1 MRESCRRSP
10 FRGFLVS
17 NSQIDSRSGLS
28 GRIQAWLG
36 GATPFAFST
45 YAICAAFCTYFCM
58 YAFRKPF
65 KAAEFEGDI
74 ELPVL
79 GGMNYK
85 ILLILA
91 QIIGYTLSKFIG
103 IKVIS
108 EMKPMKR
115 AWFIVFFITW
125 AELALLGFAMT
136 PRPWSVAFLFLN
148 GLPLGMIWGLVFGFL
163 EGRRVSEALGAGLS
177 ASYILADDVV
187 TSVGDGL
194 VQSGVTEAWMPF
206 CAGALFYLPMMIF
219 VWMLS
224 LLPQPNAED
233 EAARVRR
240 VPMNGASRRAF
251 LKRFLP
257 GMVSL
262 IFLYMFLTAYR
273 DFRSNFGKEIWTA
286 VGYEKAPE
294 VFALSSIPVAFGVMI
309 ALGLV
314 VRIKDNR
321 RALMVIHGIMLAGS
335 ILIGLSTAL
344 YQLGWIGPFPW
355 MVLVGLGLYLGY
367 VPYGCVL
374 FDRLIASVGL
384 LATAGFMIYVTDAF
398 GYLGSIGILLYKN
411 FGAPELSWL
420 DFFIKFSYITSV
432 VCSLF
437 FLYSMAYFRRASRQ
451 AVEADD
457 GA

>member
-1 MRESCRRSP
+1 MPPSSP
-10 FRGFLVS
+10 NIRTKT
-17 NSQIDSRSGLS
+17 GL
-28 GRIQAWLG
+28 RITSWLER
-36 GATPFAFST
+36 TSPLAFST
-45 YAICAAFCTYFCM
+45 YAIAGAFCTYFCM
-58 YAFRKPF
+58 YGFRKPF
-65 KAAEFEGDI
+65 KAATFEGDI
-74 ELPVL
+74 EVPLV
-79 GGMNYK
+79 GQMNYK
-85 ILLILA
+85 ILLILS
-91 QIIGYTLSKFIG
+91 QILGYTLSKFIG

-108 EMKPMKR
+108 EMRAGKR
-115 AWFIVFFITW
+115 ATFIVLFIAW
-125 AELALLGFAMT
+125 AEVALLGFALA
-136 PRPWSVAFLFLN
+136 PRSYGALFLFLN

-194 VQSGVTEAWMPF
+194 VQRGVPEHWMPVTT
-206 CAGALFYLPMMIF
+206 GALFFVPMMLF

-224 LLPQPNAED
+224 LLPAPNEED
-233 EAARVRR
+233 EEARVRR
-240 VPMNGASRRAF
+240 VPMDRASRGAF

-273 DFRSNFGKEIWTA
+273 DFRSNFGKEIWA
-286 VGYEKAPE
+286 SVGYKEAPE
-294 VFALSSIPVAFGVMI
+294 VFALSSIPIALGVML

-321 RALMVIHGIMLAGS
+321 RALMVIHMIMLAGAA
-335 ILIGLSTAL
+335 LIGISTAF
-344 YQLGWIGPFPW
+344 YQLGWIDPFAW

-384 LATAGFMIYVTDAF
+384 VATAGFMIYVTDAF
-398 GYLGSIGILLYKN
+398 GYLGSVGILLYKN
-411 FGAPELSWL
+411 FGAPDLSWL
-420 DFFIKFSYITSV
+420 DFFIKFSYLTSV

-437 FLYSMAYFRRASRQ
+437 FVYSMAYFHRNSRRT
-451 AVEADD
+451 ADET
-457 GA
+457 GGGS